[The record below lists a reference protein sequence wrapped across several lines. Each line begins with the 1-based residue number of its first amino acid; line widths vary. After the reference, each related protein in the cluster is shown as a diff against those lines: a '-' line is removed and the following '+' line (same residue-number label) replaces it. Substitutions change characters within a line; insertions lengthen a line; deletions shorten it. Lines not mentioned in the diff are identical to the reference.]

1 MTQMHV
7 PDNSFGVIRAAV
19 YNRTGVS
26 DPDQVTT
33 AGLNTHAYQNIVE
46 RKGWTLTRIYTDEGN
61 ENTARKELLT
71 ACRNRE
77 VDIIII
83 RSLSVLDRDLNIALI
98 KAAEFLMTENPVG
111 VYIEPDDIYILPGR
125 SSFMKSA

>member
-1 MTQMHV
+1 MTQIPV
-7 PDNSFGVIRAAV
+7 PENDFGVIRAAV

-61 ENTARKELLT
+61 GNTARKELLA
-71 ACRNRE
+71 ACRNQE

-83 RSLSVLDRDLNIALI
+83 RSLSVLDRDLNIALV
-98 KAAEFLMTENPVG
+98 KSAEFLMLEKPVG
-111 VYIEPDDIYILPGR
+111 MYIEPDDIYILPGR
-125 SSFMKSA
+125 CSFLKSA

>member
-46 RKGWTLTRIYTDEGN
+46 RKGWTLIRIYTDEGN
-61 ENTARKELLT
+61 ENTARKELL
-71 ACRNRE
+71 AVCQDQE
-77 VDIIII
+77 VDIIFI
-83 RSLSVLDRDLNIALI
+83 RNLSVLDRDLQKAWI
-98 KAAEFLMTENPVG
+98 KAAEFLTLKKPVG
-111 VYIEPDDIYILPGR
+111 FYIETEDICILPGR
-125 SSFMKSA
+125 SDLVLL